1 MNLEISPKPK
11 KSEVQNNFSEK
22 DVVLSVE
29 NQEKPKTK
37 KEKVDNLMEKMMA
50 KGIEKVHMNYMLLYS
65 GLPHDFVQG
74 YFIGDEDY
82 FYSADYDI
90 KNLEAVESAIDEFNP
105 ETDQGK
111 MFPTSPASKPF
122 NDHDLN

>member
-1 MNLEISPKPK
+1 MKQGFELRQP
-11 KSEVQNNFSEK
+11 KSESPASILEK
-22 DVVLSVE
+22 ERRL
-29 NQEKPKTK
+29 K
-37 KEKVDNLMEKMMA
+37 KEKVDALMVKMHE

-82 FYSADYDI
+82 FYTADYDM
-90 KNLEAVESAIDEFNP
+90 KNLDKIGSAIDEFNP
-105 ETDQGK
+105 ETDMGK

-122 NDHDLN
+122 NNHNLN